1 MNLIKKAQEKCD
13 KECVDKFSWYLQN
26 ELTDLRTY
34 LHARDRAIIEAV
46 TTEIQRMET
55 RCPEYENND
64 YDSGAFD
71 FRAKVLKMLD
81 SSLE

>member
-1 MNLIKKAQEKCD
+1 METARLREKIIEITQGD
-13 KECVDKFSWYLQN
+13 MEQD
-26 ELTDLRTY
+26 RI
-34 LHARDRAIIEAV
+34 RAIIETV
-46 TTEIQRMET
+46 ITEIQRMET